1 MSDKRSQA
9 PDRRTILKAG
19 MSTGV
24 AALALSQSAC
34 VQSLEMP
41 SLELKDIPLS
51 QVKNRPWI
59 SPDFWSNRFQ
69 DWQLRNGAAHC
80 LTGKKGHELRTLGLL
95 TYDVGTGGET
105 LQIEALFTPLTGPED
120 DGFSGFMLGV
130 GKGKLDYRA
139 AALAQRGTGE
149 NGGFLAVVDTKGRVA
164 FRDHATDS
172 VKVTYDELGAANQE
186 HAPQGFL
193 KSGVKLVLKAK
204 RQGGQYA
211 LTLTAIDPQSDSPI
225 SFVQMTGVKEE
236 DLLGGISLLSSPD
249 IAKDGARWS
258 IRNIKIGGD
267 KVKHHP
273 ERALGPCMGT
283 LHSLTG
289 STLKLSAQFMPLGE
303 GDPTSARLQHRLSA
317 SDNWS
322 TIGTSKIEDGYS
334 ALFRDDKWDS
344 KNDHQFRVTFAD
356 SDETLW
362 SGTIKKDPEKSKDLV
377 VALYSCI
384 SSTANSLEGGNIV
397 SKIPQE
403 KALGRFTPGN
413 FYFPH
418 NDLASNT
425 LAHKPDILLVCG
437 DQYYEG
443 NPIRLGRNNEETRKI
458 DTLYRWYL
466 WYWSF
471 RDITRD
477 TPTIMLLDDH
487 DVLHGNIWGHAGRA
501 APNNSQNHGG
511 FAFGIDLAHM
521 VHRMQASHNPDAF
534 DPTPVLNDIPVMY
547 GAFLYGGVSIAV
559 IEDRKWKTTPMF
571 GDNLDVHVAELLGE
585 RQEKF
590 LAEWKNM
597 HPGAPKMLVTASVW
611 GCPQTS
617 PDGSPVVDFD
627 SNGYPPLPR
636 RKAVQLVK
644 DARAVMVA
652 GDQHLA
658 TVVRLGIDEFEDGPI
673 QFSGPAGGSY
683 WQRWFDPIKPLP
695 NSRNGVK
702 ESGDFIDGFGNKMN
716 IKAVGNPKITFAEF
730 RKHRKTR
737 GQAVKDPALK
747 TEGYGIIRV
756 SHSDKHFIF
765 ESWEKTEDVSQADA
779 KQMPGWPYKVDFD
792 DV

>member
-1 MSDKRSQA
+1 MSDEKTRM
-9 PDRRTILKAG
+9 PDRRTVLKAG
-19 MSTGV
+19 MTTGV

-34 VQSLEMP
+34 VQSLEIP
-41 SLELKDIPLS
+41 SVALKDIVLP
-51 QVKNRPWI
+51 KGRNRSWI
-59 SPDFWSNRFQ
+59 SSDFWSNRFQ
-69 DWQLRNGAAHC
+69 DWLLENGIVKC

-95 TYDVGTGGET
+95 THDVGSEGET
-105 LQIEALFTPLTGPED
+105 LQIEALFTPLTTPSEA
-120 DGFSGFMLGV
+120 GFAGFMLGV

-149 NGGFLAVVDTKGRVA
+149 NGGFLAVVDTNGRVA
-164 FRDHATDS
+164 FRDHSTDS
-172 VKVTYDELGAANQE
+172 VKVTYDELHISDQEQAAE
-186 HAPQGFL
+186 SFV
-193 KSGVKLVLKAK
+193 KSGVKLVLKAR
-204 RQGGQYA
+204 RQGGKYA
-211 LTLTAIDPQSDSPI
+211 LTLTAIDPKTDKAI
-225 SFVQMTGVKEE
+225 SFVQMTGMKGE
-236 DLLGGISLLSSPD
+236 DLLGGISLLSSPE

-258 IRNIKIGGD
+258 IQNIKIGGD
-267 KVKHHP
+267 KIRHHRD
-273 ERALGPCMGT
+273 RALGPCMGT

-303 GDPTSARLQHRLSA
+303 GDPVQARLQFRMP
-317 SDNWS
+317 S
-322 TIGTSKIEDGYS
+322 TDKWTTLGTSKIEDGYS
-334 ALFRDDKWDS
+334 ALFRSDDWDS
-344 KNDHQFRVTFAD
+344 KKDYEFRVTFAG

-362 SGTIKKDPEKSKDLV
+362 SGTIKKDPKKSKDLV
-377 VALYSCI
+377 AALYSCI
-384 SSTANSLEGGNIV
+384 SSTANSLEGGNNV

-403 KALGRFTPGN
+403 RTLGRFTPEN

-418 NDLASNT
+418 NELRTNT
-425 LAHKPDILLVCG
+425 LAHDPDILLVCG

-443 NPIRLGRNNEETRKI
+443 NPIRLSRTNEETRKI

-471 RDITRD
+471 REITRD
-477 TPTIMLLDDH
+477 IPTIMLLDDH

-521 VHRMQASHNPDAF
+521 VHRVQASHNPDAF
-534 DPTPVLNDIPVMY
+534 DSTPVLNDIPVMY

-590 LAEWKNM
+590 LSEWKNM

-636 RKAVQLVK
+636 RRAVQLVK
-644 DARAVMVA
+644 DAGAVMVA

-658 TVVRLGIDEFEDGPI
+658 TVVRHGIDDFEDGPI
-673 QFSGPAGGSY
+673 QFSGPAGGAY
-683 WQRWFDPIKPLP
+683 WQRWFDPIEPLP
-695 NSRNGVK
+695 NGRKGVK

-716 IKAVGNPKITFAEF
+716 IKAVGNPKLTFAEF
-730 RKHRKTR
+730 RKYRKTR
-737 GQAVKDPALK
+737 GQAVRDPALK

-756 SHSDKHFIF
+756 SHSEKSFSF
-765 ESWEKTEDVSQADA
+765 ESWEKSEDVSQSGA
-779 KQMPGWPYKVDFD
+779 KQMPGWPYKVKFD
-792 DV
+792 EV